1 MIAEFC
7 SIFDLEHNEDLH
19 SRFFTCISYI
29 NSLSLSSKERETRD
43 ERERERD
50 VAPPSSPPKTA
61 IHEIYS
67 VVKSIFFLFKKREK
81 RERERE
87 RERESA
93 KNTYRA
99 YLVSPPQPDLSPLPA
114 DECHEVHSGETQT
127 HDDYFATN
135 HRSMKEENERRRE
148 KERKKREEERREEKH

>member
-1 MIAEFC
+1 MR
-7 SIFDLEHNEDLH
+7 IFIHVF
-19 SRFFTCISYI
+19 SRAFRILI
-29 NSLSLSSKERETRD
+29 LSLSLSSKERETRD

-87 RERESA
+87 
-93 KNTYRA
+93 
-99 YLVSPPQPDLSPLPA
+99 
-114 DECHEVHSGETQT
+114 
-127 HDDYFATN
+127 
-135 HRSMKEENERRRE
+135 
-148 KERKKREEERREEKH
+148 

>member
-1 MIAEFC
+1 MR
-7 SIFDLEHNEDLH
+7 IFIHVF
-19 SRFFTCISYI
+19 SRAFRILI
-29 NSLSLSSKERETRD
+29 LSLSLSSKERETRD

-87 RERESA
+87 RERVQ
-93 KNTYRA
+93 KTHIGRIW
-99 YLVSPPQPDLSPLPA
+99 SPHLSPICPRSLPMNA
-114 DECHEVHSGETQT
+114 
-127 HDDYFATN
+127 
-135 HRSMKEENERRRE
+135 MKCILGGNPNT
-148 KERKKREEERREEKH
+148 

>member
-1 MIAEFC
+1 MR
-7 SIFDLEHNEDLH
+7 IFIHVF
-19 SRFFTCISYI
+19 SRAFRILI
-29 NSLSLSSKERETRD
+29 LSLSLQKRERRETRD
-43 ERERERD
+43 ERERD

-67 VVKSIFFLFKKREK
+67 VVKSIFFLLRRER

-114 DECHEVHSGETQT
+114 DECHEVHSGEETQT